1 MDDDDDK
8 RTMER
13 LQQGDDLAL
22 NDLMARWKEPLVTYC
37 LRYTGNITDAKEI
50 AQESFVKVYQ
60 SRHRYEPRASA
71 FSTWLFQIATN
82 LCRMRN
88 RWKKRHPELLEADAF
103 STAPQDSDRQSET
116 SPPSEETDR
125 RSLATDLDAAIR
137 LLQHDLRTT
146 FILSQLEGRS
156 HREIAVIENCTE
168 KAVERRL
175 ARAKEK
181 LRSLLENRWIIH
193 AKGF

>member
-1 MDDDDDK
+1 MMTTNA
-8 RTMER
+8 RSEH
-13 LQQGDDLAL
+13 LQHGDELAL

-88 RWKKRHPELLEADAF
+88 R
-103 STAPQDSDRQSET
+103 
-116 SPPSEETDR
+116 
-125 RSLATDLDAAIR
+125 
-137 LLQHDLRTT
+137 
-146 FILSQLEGRS
+146 
-156 HREIAVIENCTE
+156 
-168 KAVERRL
+168 
-175 ARAKEK
+175 
-181 LRSLLENRWIIH
+181 
-193 AKGF
+193 